1 MKKTFEIEPVVMMKL
16 VELSDEVDED
26 QLMTM
31 LMLTTL
37 MTLMMMAMMMTM
49 VMLMMMETMNLPS
62 VVCCCLP
69 VTAVDGSATS
79 DLTTKKTH
87 LKIPP

>member
-1 MKKTFEIEPVVMMKL
+1 MNQERVKKTFEIQL
-16 VELSDEVDED
+16 GDEVDED

-37 MTLMMMAMMMTM
+37 LTALMLSMMMMMTM

-69 VTAVDGSATS
+69 VAAVDGSATS